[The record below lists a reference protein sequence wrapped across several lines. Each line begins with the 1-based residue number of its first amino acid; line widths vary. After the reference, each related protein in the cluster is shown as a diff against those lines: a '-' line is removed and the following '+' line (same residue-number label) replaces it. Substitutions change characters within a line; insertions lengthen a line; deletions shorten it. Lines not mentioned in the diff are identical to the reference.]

1 MFDPNDTE
9 ILKLDKGMVIRAVLE
24 KNSYFYLISES
35 KAVNVDG
42 CS

>member
-9 ILKLDKGMVIRAVLE
+9 TLKLDKGMVITVVLE
-24 KNSYFYLISES
+24 RNCYFYLISES